1 MKPAHRGGPTTQAR
15 RSQRAWHSLPLGRRL
30 LAGECAQLER
40 VLPDLFGYHLLQLGH
55 PAGADLTGASRI
67 MHRMVMEGEWSGVG
81 RRHYQAGQAG
91 LIGAA
96 QALPIAAD
104 SVDVVILPHS
114 LEFEDG
120 PHQVLREAE
129 RVLIP
134 EGHLIVLGFNPWSL
148 WGLWRIA
155 LRRSGRPPW
164 CGRFLGTTRLKDWLA
179 LLGFD
184 TLEVRYYFFRPP
196 LQSETVMQ
204 KLDFLERLG
213 ERYWPRFAGAYL
225 LLAKKRVATL
235 TPIKPR
241 WSAQRLVRAGVAEPS
256 RFLKK
261 SIHGFFQSGTSLCRT
276 RVRHE

>member
-1 MKPAHRGGPTTQAR
+1 MKPAHKCGSIAQAR

-30 LAGECAQLER
+30 LAEECAQLER
-40 VLPDLFGYHLLQLGH
+40 ALPDLFGYHLLQLGH

-67 MHRMVMEGEWSGVG
+67 MHRVVMEGEPGGVG
-81 RRHYQAGQAG
+81 RRYHAG

-114 LEFEDG
+114 LEVEDE

-134 EGHLIVLGFNPWSL
+134 EGHLMVLGFNPWSL
-148 WGLWRIA
+148 WGLWRMA
-155 LRRSGRPPW
+155 LQRGGRPPW
-164 CGRFLGTTRLKDWLA
+164 CGRFLSTVRLKDWLA

-184 TLEVRYYFFRPP
+184 TLGVRYYFFRPP
-196 LQSETVMQ
+196 LQSEAVMQ
-204 KLDFLERLG
+204 KLNFLEHVG

-241 WSAQRLVRAGVAEPS
+241 WSAQRLVRAGVAEP
-256 RFLKK
+256 
-261 SIHGFFQSGTSLCRT
+261 TT
-276 RVRHE
+276 RVGHE

>member
-1 MKPAHRGGPTTQAR
+1 MKPAHRYGATAQAR

-30 LAGECAQLER
+30 LAQESAQLER

-67 MHRMVMEGEWSGVG
+67 MHCMLLESEPGGVG
-81 RRHYQAGQAG
+81 HRYQAG

-96 QALPIAAD
+96 EALPIAAD
-104 SVDVVILPHS
+104 SVDVVMLPHS
-114 LEFEDG
+114 LEFEDR

-155 LRRSGRPPW
+155 LLRRGRPPW
-164 CGRFLGTTRLKDWLA
+164 CGRFLSTARLKDWLA

-196 LQSETVMQ
+196 LQSEAVMQ
-204 KLDFLERLG
+204 KLHFLERLG

-235 TPIKPR
+235 TPIRPR
-241 WSAQRLVRAGVAEPS
+241 WSAQRLVRAGVAEPT
-256 RFLKK
+256 R
-261 SIHGFFQSGTSLCRT
+261 
-276 RVRHE
+276 RVR